1 MGLLDQTCGSM
12 VVYPT
17 FSRRGSSQDESSKE
31 SPTKEASGAP
41 ADPRQHFF
49 ERAGQ
54 QMVQDES
61 ESQSTPCS
69 RNSLLHCRRGLLQGF
84 PRNNSVQGRLNAQA
98 LPLHGI

>member
-1 MGLLDQTCGSM
+1 MGLLDQTCGGV

-31 SPTKEASGAP
+31 SPTKEAFGTP
-41 ADPRQHFF
+41 TNPRQRFF

-61 ESQSTPCS
+61 EFSEPSTLKRTPF
-69 RNSLLHCRRGLLQGF
+69 RTVGRGLLQGF
-84 PRNNSVQGRLNAQA
+84 PRNKFCLR
-98 LPLHGI
+98 